1 MTSDDDDDV
10 SKFDAATDHPLVGVG
25 KREGRKRGRKRGRA
39 LTNEP
44 TNEGERGSRKLPH
57 HSLSGKIVII

>member
-25 KREGRKRGRKRGRA
+25 KREGWEERREGGREGLDER
-39 LTNEP
+39 TNE
-44 TNEGERGSRKLPH
+44 
-57 HSLSGKIVII
+57 